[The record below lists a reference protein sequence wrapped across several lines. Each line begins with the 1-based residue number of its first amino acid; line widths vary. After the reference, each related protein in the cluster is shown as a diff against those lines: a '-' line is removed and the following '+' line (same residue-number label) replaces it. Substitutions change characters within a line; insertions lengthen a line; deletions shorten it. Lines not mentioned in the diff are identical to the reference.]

1 MSWQD
6 ILKGVGSFNLTEIFA
21 DNIARLLDENI
32 TNIELEIGYGT
43 TSFNLNNSDDLIK
56 LAKTGF
62 YYSGYYWYSFS
73 PNSVDL
79 RKPELLKYFI
89 TAMKDKG
96 YDMEMFDVKGLLTQG
111 SSSESTSQT
120 DYTNK
125 IKDIVQM
132 LTRMNKPVNKESI
145 MYEADMKETEWNDKY
160 DELLEVNKSMS
171 WQDMLKKDPKKGT
184 GKKPKGSA
192 RRLYTDENPKDTVPV
207 KFRTAQ
213 DVRET
218 FSSSAFKDKPHKR
231 QSQIIN
237 LVEQRARVAARRAK
251 DPEAKK
257 RLNAAH
263 KVALARRESSKRK
276 TQRMKT

>member
-6 ILKGVGSFNLTEIFA
+6 ILKGVGSFNLVEIFA

-62 YYSGYYWYSFS
+62 NYTGYWYFFS

-132 LTRMNKPVNKESI
+132 LTRMNKPVNKETI

-171 WQDMLKKDPKKGT
+171 WQDMLKKDPNKGT

-192 RRLYTDENPKDTVPV
+192 RRLYTDEDPSDTVPV

-251 DPEAKK
+251 DPKAKK

-263 KVALARRESSKRK
+263 KVALARKESSKRK